1 MTGNTTA
8 PHGSAQHD
16 HRDGHNHENDHDHGH
31 DHGHDYGY
39 DHGYDHGPA
48 PTYLQ
53 PRHPSK

>member
-1 MTGNTTA
+1 VTATTTT
-8 PHGSAQHD
+8 
-16 HRDGHNHENDHDHGH
+16 NDHDHGH